1 MSAGGALE
9 GFHAQGQAQHPSCCQ
24 HSSACS
30 PALSPWSHQRPRS
43 VPTSLCLQEIP
54 KLSPQAEVWLQRGE
68 AFEVDIAGVGA
79 GLSCRG
85 EAIQKEKAFILT
97 VKLKPALAAC
107 EVRARNLKRGK

>member
-1 MSAGGALE
+1 M
-9 GFHAQGQAQHPSCCQ
+9 
-24 HSSACS
+24 
-30 PALSPWSHQRPRS
+30 
-43 VPTSLCLQEIP
+43 
-54 KLSPQAEVWLQRGE
+54 WLQRGE
-68 AFEVDIAGVGA
+68 AFEVDIARVGA

>member
-1 MSAGGALE
+1 M
-9 GFHAQGQAQHPSCCQ
+9 
-24 HSSACS
+24 
-30 PALSPWSHQRPRS
+30 
-43 VPTSLCLQEIP
+43 
-54 KLSPQAEVWLQRGE
+54 WLQRGE